1 MDIELLSMQAC
12 ENEKDE
18 VKRKKYLNEKTN
30 EKNRIKKKIFE
41 LRTKENGIIK
51 KEVLPRSCI
60 PTFYERSLNV
70 HLTFTNVQ

>member
-1 MDIELLSMQAC
+1 MQAC

-18 VKRKKYLNEKTN
+18 VKRKKNMNEKTN

-60 PTFYERSLNV
+60 PTFYERSTFIERSLNV